1 MSKAGI
7 YNMTIEQG
15 ATYTLDITQTLADGT
30 PVDLTGAYIRLG
42 IKDQRTDTDF
52 IKYLDSNSNGGIT
65 ITNAVTGKFSILI
78 SATETAAMT
87 FNRGVYD
94 LEIVYNNGYVS
105 RILKG
110 RVLVDREVTD
120 E

>member
-15 ATYTLDITQTLADGT
+15 ATYNLDITYTTSDGNA
-30 PVDLTGAYIRLG
+30 VDLTAAEIRLG
-42 IKDQRTDTDF
+42 VKDQRTDQEF
-52 IKYLDSNSNGGIT
+52 VLYLDNGAAGGIT
-65 ITNAVTGKFSILI
+65 ITDAIAGKFNINI
-78 SATETAAMT
+78 SAIVTAGLT

-94 LEIVYNNGYVS
+94 LEVIFGDTVV
-105 RILKG
+105 RLLKG